1 MLCETKQNIVRSE
14 RKTTFFPN
22 RCYYTTLIW
31 QYQEKIVRQIRF
43 FTKKKKWHAGRVRGK
58 TFTGGNGAAKAYL
71 DDFFAAGF
79 FAGAFFAGDCFAA
92 GFFAGAFF
100 GAERFRASSWSQGD
114 GAAESGSGSA
124 GREAQAQEP

>member
-1 MLCETKQNIVRSE
+1 MKLNIGQSNGKQRFFRTGVTIPHLLAISRKN
-14 RKTTFFPN
+14 RKTNPF
-22 RCYYTTLIW
+22 
-31 QYQEKIVRQIRF
+31 F

>member
-1 MLCETKQNIVRSE
+1 MGNETEYRTKRTENNVISE
-14 RKTTFFPN
+14 QVLLYHT
-22 RCYYTTLIW
+22 YW

-114 GAAESGSGSA
+114 GAADSGSGSA
-124 GREAQAQEP
+124 GRDAQAQEP

>member
-1 MLCETKQNIVRSE
+1 M
-14 RKTTFFPN
+14 
-22 RCYYTTLIW
+22 
-31 QYQEKIVRQIRF
+31 VRQELIPQSEGVVGQ
-43 FTKKKKWHAGRVRGK
+43 AG
-58 TFTGGNGAAKAYL
+58 AYL
-71 DDFFAAGF
+71 DDFFA
-79 FAGAFFAGDCFAA
+79 AA